1 MGGKSGGGEA
11 ARARADEEARQAR
24 IRSGTDSI
32 NDTFD
37 SQFTDDYY
45 SQRRD
50 AYTNYATP
58 QLEDQYA
65 DAQKQLTYAL
75 ARGGL
80 LDSSIRG
87 SKLGELQQQ
96 YALQNQDIA
105 DKALASETDARNAVE
120 DARSNLI
127 TTLNATGDAEQAAST
142 AISRASALSQPA
154 AYSPLTSLFAD
165 FTDALGT
172 QAALSKANSYA
183 GSGTGATNYSTGL
196 FNNRNS
202 VRNSR

>member
-11 ARARADEEARQAR
+11 AQARADEEARQAR
-24 IRSGTDSI
+24 IRAGTTNI
-32 NDTFD
+32 NNTFD

-45 SQRRD
+45 KQRRD

-120 DARSNLI
+120 DSRANLI
-127 TTLNATGDAEQAAST
+127 STLNATGDAEQAAST

-154 AYSPLTSLFAD
+154 AYSPLASLFAD

-172 QAALSKANSYA
+172 SAALAKANSYA

>member
-11 ARARADEEARQAR
+11 AQARADEEARQAR
-24 IRSGTDSI
+24 IREGTTNI
-32 NDTFD
+32 NNTFD
-37 SQFTDDYY
+37 SQFTNDFYN
-45 SQRRD
+45 QRRK
-50 AYTNYATP
+50 AYIDYATP

-87 SKLGELQQQ
+87 SKLGKLQQQ

-183 GSGTGATNYSTGL
+183 GSGTGATNYTTGL
-196 FNNRNS
+196 FSNRNS

>member
-24 IRSGTDSI
+24 IRSGTTSI
-32 NDTFD
+32 NNTFD

-45 SQRRD
+45 KQRRN
-50 AYTNYATP
+50 AYIDYATP

-154 AYSPLTSLFAD
+154 AYSPLASLFSN

>member
-1 MGGKSGGGEA
+1 MGGKSSSNEA
-11 ARARADEEARQAR
+11 ALARADEEARQER
-24 IRSGTDSI
+24 IRTGTTSI

-37 SQFTDDYY
+37 SQFTDDFYN
-45 SQRRD
+45 QRRK
-50 AYTNYATP
+50 AYIDYATP

-120 DARSNLI
+120 DSRSNLI
-127 TTLNATGDAEQAAST
+127 TTLNATGDAQQAAST
-142 AISRASALSQPA
+142 AIARASALSQPA

>member
-11 ARARADEEARQAR
+11 AQARADEEARQAR
-24 IRSGTDSI
+24 IRAGTTNI
-32 NDTFD
+32 NNTFD

-45 SQRRD
+45 KQRRD

-120 DARSNLI
+120 DSRANLI
-127 TTLNATGDAEQAAST
+127 STLNATGDAEQAAST

-154 AYSPLTSLFAD
+154 AYSPLASLFAD

-172 QAALSKANSYA
+172 SAALAKANSYA
-183 GSGTGATNYSTGL
+183 GFGTGATNYTTGL
-196 FNNRNS
+196 FSNRNS

>member
-24 IRSGTDSI
+24 IRAGTTNI
-32 NDTFD
+32 NNTFD

-45 SQRRD
+45 KQRRD

-120 DARSNLI
+120 DSRANLI
-127 TTLNATGDAEQAAST
+127 STLNATGDAEQAAST
-142 AISRASALSQPA
+142 AIARASALSQPA

>member
-1 MGGKSGGGEA
+1 MGGKSGSNEA
-11 ARARADEEARQAR
+11 ARARRDEEARQAR
-24 IRSGTDSI
+24 IREGTTNI
-32 NDTFD
+32 NNTFD
-37 SQFTDDYY
+37 SQFTDDFYN
-45 SQRRD
+45 QRRK
-50 AYTNYATP
+50 AYIDYATP

-154 AYSPLTSLFAD
+154 AYDPLTSLFAD

-172 QAALSKANSYA
+172 QAALAKANSYA

>member
-11 ARARADEEARQAR
+11 AQARADEEARQAR
-24 IRSGTDSI
+24 IRAGTTNI
-32 NDTFD
+32 NSTFD

-45 SQRRD
+45 KQRRD

-120 DARSNLI
+120 DSRSNLI
-127 TTLNATGDAEQAAST
+127 TTLNATGDAQQAAST
-142 AISRASALSQPA
+142 AIARASALSQPA
-154 AYSPLTSLFAD
+154 AYSPLASLFAD

-183 GSGTGATNYSTGL
+183 GSGTGATNYTTGL
-196 FNNRNS
+196 FSNRNS

>member
-11 ARARADEEARQAR
+11 AQARADEEARQAR
-24 IRSGTDSI
+24 IRSGTASI

-172 QAALSKANSYA
+172 QAALAKANSYA

>member
-11 ARARADEEARQAR
+11 AQARADEEARQAR
-24 IRSGTDSI
+24 IRAGTTNI
-32 NDTFD
+32 NNTFD

-45 SQRRD
+45 KQRRD

-120 DARSNLI
+120 DSRANLVS
-127 TTLNATGDAEQAAST
+127 TLNATGDAEQAAST

-154 AYSPLTSLFAD
+154 AYSPLASLFAD

-172 QAALSKANSYA
+172 SAALAKANSYA
-183 GSGTGATNYSTGL
+183 GFGTGATNYTTGL
-196 FNNRNS
+196 FSNRNS

>member
-24 IRSGTDSI
+24 IRAGTTSI
-32 NDTFD
+32 NNTFD
-37 SQFTDDYY
+37 SQFTDDFYN
-45 SQRRD
+45 QRRK
-50 AYTNYATP
+50 AYTDYATP

-120 DARSNLI
+120 DSRANLI
-127 TTLNATGDAEQAAST
+127 STLNATGDAEQAAST

-196 FNNRNS
+196 FSNTGS

>member
-11 ARARADEEARQAR
+11 AQARADEEARQAR
-24 IRSGTDSI
+24 IRAGTTNI
-32 NDTFD
+32 NNTFD

-45 SQRRD
+45 KQRRD

-120 DARSNLI
+120 DSRANLI
-127 TTLNATGDAEQAAST
+127 STLNATGDAEQAAST

-183 GSGTGATNYSTGL
+183 GSGTGATNYTTGL
-196 FNNRNS
+196 FSNRNS

>member
-11 ARARADEEARQAR
+11 AQARADEEARQAR
-24 IRSGTDSI
+24 IRAGTTNI
-32 NDTFD
+32 NSTFD

-45 SQRRD
+45 KQRRN

-120 DARSNLI
+120 DSRANLI
-127 TTLNATGDAEQAAST
+127 STLNATGDAEQAAST

-154 AYSPLTSLFAD
+154 AYSPLASLFAD

-183 GSGTGATNYSTGL
+183 GSGTGATNYTTGL
-196 FNNRNS
+196 FSNRNS

>member
-24 IRSGTDSI
+24 IRSGTASI